1 MGGGTMEV
9 QKQFHY
15 RTLYVD
21 VITKSLFMVRSD
33 NGTVLSGKGEEY
45 IKYLENLG
53 MIGWEVVSTSRV
65 GKKSFL
71 VTLKAQ
77 IMM

>member
-1 MGGGTMEV
+1 MEV

-21 VITKSLFMVRSD
+21 VITKNLFMVRSD
-33 NGTVLSGKGEEY
+33 NGTTLAGKGEEY
-45 IKYLENLG
+45 IQYLDNLG
-53 MIGWEVVSTSRV
+53 KIGWEVVSTSRV
-65 GKKSFL
+65 GWKSFL

>member
-1 MGGGTMEV
+1 VEE
-9 QKQFHY
+9 QKKFHY

-21 VITKSLFMVRSD
+21 VIEKHLFMVRSD
-33 NGTVLSGKGEEY
+33 NGNLLSGKGEEY
-45 IKYLENLG
+45 IQYLKDLG
-53 MIGWEVVSTSRV
+53 EIGWEVVATSRV
-65 GKKSFL
+65 AKKSFL